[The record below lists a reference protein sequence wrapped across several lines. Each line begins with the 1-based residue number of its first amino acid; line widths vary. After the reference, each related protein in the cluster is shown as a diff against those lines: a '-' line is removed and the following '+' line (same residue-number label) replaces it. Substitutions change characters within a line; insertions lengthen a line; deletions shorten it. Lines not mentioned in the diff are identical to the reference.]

1 MGKFKKI
8 PDFFISLSFQDKA
21 IIILTLFLGVLFGMY
36 YGIAWWGNAKAGAIV
51 GLVIGITTNLIILP
65 LKNWT
70 AGTAS
75 KIYGSRVAHWSL
87 REQLEGD
94 LNQAKHLKT
103 QKKYDKALFVINNIL
118 KQDPEFPE
126 ALYIK
131 AKIVWEGFENAE
143 SARANLKKV
152 MDLTSNKNDTIY
164 RWSSHLYDEITSM
177 KKRPKVQPS
186 INEK

>member
-1 MGKFKKI
+1 MGKFKKT

-21 IIILTLFLGVLFGMY
+21 IIILTLSLGVFFGMY
-36 YGIAWWGNAKAGAIV
+36 YGIAWWGDAKAGAIV
-51 GLVIGITTNLIILP
+51 GLVISITANLILLP
-65 LKNWT
+65 LKNWI

-75 KIYGSRVAHWSL
+75 KIYGGRAAHWSL

-164 RWSSHLYDEITSM
+164 RWASHLYNEITSM
-177 KKRPKVQPS
+177 QKRPETQPS
-186 INEK
+186 IKKN

>member
-1 MGKFKKI
+1 
-8 PDFFISLSFQDKA
+8 
-21 IIILTLFLGVLFGMY
+21 
-36 YGIAWWGNAKAGAIV
+36 
-51 GLVIGITTNLIILP
+51 
-65 LKNWT
+65 
-70 AGTAS
+70 
-75 KIYGSRVAHWSL
+75 VAHWSL

-103 QKKYDKALFVINNIL
+103 QKKYDKALFVINKIL

-143 SARANLKKV
+143 SARTNLKKV

-164 RWSSHLYDEITSM
+164 HWSSHLYDEITSM
-177 KKRPKVQPS
+177 QKRPKAQPS